1 MNNYYDS
8 NNCTTGLCTSV
19 YLYTGVN
26 LTEVIVKKWVDE
38 GSVLGADVKFNISK
52 H

>member
-1 MNNYYDS
+1 MNNNYYDS
-8 NNCTTGLCTSV
+8 NCTTGFYTSV
-19 YLYTGVN
+19 YTGVN

-38 GSVLGADVKFNISK
+38 ESVLGADVKFNISK